1 MAIVQGVYSDVVE
14 DGTGRP
20 VPGAAVALY
29 PVLSFGVGV
38 LPSSVPGFA
47 ATATATTDATGS
59 FSLRGLPADDYHVL
73 VQYAPA
79 GGTALTLWR
88 YNVPVGPA
96 GLALRSY
103 KGRLGAAIPRTLARL
118 LAGGTVTICCI
129 GDGVTVGYNATGT
142 VGGGWVARLAARI
155 AAAFPAAGVTRYD
168 PSGYGTT
175 FDAPIPSWT
184 AAPVQAQGSGA
195 SVNVINAGVT
205 GDTVLRCIRRL
216 GNFTSASWSP
226 APDLYVVMLG
236 LGEMTTD
243 TTRAATAAD
252 FASHLGGLVN
262 LLRANGAEGVIG
274 TPHANASVANLDDYA
289 NAARG
294 VAAATASGLVD
305 VRQLW
310 LDHYLL
316 GAPNDGYDPWLNTA
330 SGDHTNPT
338 DAGHQA
344 IGDEVFRLFD
354 GANELPVLGPAGVG
368 RELERVRLLNTA
380 PSPPVFTGTWTAL
393 ANANYASGREYTTST
408 PGDKITFA
416 ARFPDLYMLAGRWH
430 AAGQVTATVD
440 GALAGTYDLYRANPA
455 STADLADYHGA
466 IAPQERI
473 ALGGPYQDA
482 VHSVTLTLAATRNQ
496 ASTGNVWR
504 FDGVELVRLRQAGQA
519 VESVA
524 PLQRVHARTGA
535 VSFVAAASPSTTG
548 SLSQSFPNGA
558 PQVVATV
565 DWNGNLYCCA
575 VSSVATGSFQVTVF
589 TRDGSSQTASITVHW
604 LAIG

>member
-1 MAIVQGVYSDVVE
+1 MPIWQVVNGELLE
-14 DGTGRP
+14 DGTGKR
-20 VPGAAVALY
+20 VLGAAAGLY
-29 PVLSFGVGV
+29 PVTSFGVGV

-59 FSLRGLPADDYHVL
+59 FSLRGLPADDYHVF
-73 VQYAPA
+73 VQYTPP
-79 GGTALTLWR
+79 GGTPLTLWR
-88 YNVPVGPA
+88 YHVAVAPA

-142 VGGGWVARLAARI
+142 VGGGWVARLAGRI

-175 FDAPIPSWT
+175 FDAPIPGWT
-184 AAPVQAQGSGA
+184 AAVVQVQGSGA
-195 SVNVINAGVT
+195 AVNVINAGVT

-216 GNFTSASWSP
+216 SNFTPANWS
-226 APDLYVVMLG
+226 
-236 LGEMTTD
+236 
-243 TTRAATAAD
+243 
-252 FASHLGGLVN
+252 
-262 LLRANGAEGVIG
+262 
-274 TPHANASVANLDDYA
+274 
-289 NAARG
+289 
-294 VAAATASGLVD
+294 
-305 VRQLW
+305 
-310 LDHYLL
+310 
-316 GAPNDGYDPWLNTA
+316 
-330 SGDHTNPT
+330 NPT
-338 DAGHQA
+338 DLGHQA
-344 IGDEVFRLFD
+344 IADEVFRLFD

-380 PSPPVFTGTWTAL
+380 PTNLIFVGAWAAL
-393 ANANYASGREYTTST
+393 ANAAYASGREYTTST
-408 PGDKITFA
+408 PGDRITFA
-416 ARFPDLYMLAGRWH
+416 ARFIDLYMLAGHWH
-430 AAGQVTATVD
+430 DAGQVTVTVD

-466 IAPQERI
+466 VAPQERM

-482 VHSVTLTLAATRNQ
+482 VHGVTLTLAATRNQ

-504 FDGVELVRLRQAGQA
+504 FDAVELVRVRQAGQA

-524 PLQRVHARTGA
+524 PLQRVQAGAAA
-535 VSFVAAASPSTTG
+535 VSLAAAASASTTV
-548 SLSQSFPNGA
+548 SFAQSFPNGA

-589 TRDGSSQTASITVHW
+589 TRDGSSQTVSITVHW